1 MLLELDSTQKHLQE
15 RLQRAQQQLTS
26 SNIEKDSLVTERDRV
41 LTKLQDACEDISKLT
56 RKLSQ
61 KDRELEHS
69 ESIRT
74 TNEELRHQV
83 AHYKQLNSKLET
95 ENAELRFKRDSARKD
110 LGFTKEGYD
119 EAKIDLGKM
128 EIEMGYTRGEADCL
142 RKQHQ
147 AALAKTKGL
156 RADNEFLT
164 KWNHELAEDKES
176 AWAEV
181 DLFAKHERL
190 NEEKIESLSKS
201 KKSLTDKV
209 KGLEAET
216 GQLRKEVASLKNAVD
231 FYRNGQKGD
240 FSARMDDLRGQFDQM
255 RANQASEEAT
265 ENHSLQRDKHSAP
278 MDLAFTEEI
287 GFKDIT
293 APTFTDTQTHNLRH
307 PSGGHKVAFD
317 LPAKGATKPATSNS
331 ARRPVSRGSRASVD
345 YDADSETTGQQS
357 TGTDDQVE
365 LSVPVNVSQPQPAP
379 KILKSAVK
387 QSIPRRSSEP
397 DLTSNTMGSDVAK
410 NRRSLS
416 ADGPRVANCAHDLQN
431 CTICARI
438 LPSSAAEVSSG
449 KKRVIVQRPIPVSE
463 REGYSQDLTMRPA
476 QSPGHALAIVI
487 KSLQDESKH
496 LQEEMTLMQ
505 QRYNEFDKSKGKSKL
520 MVVTRHIR
528 CLQQQLQAKDN
539 QIYNLY
545 DVLEGQKAA
554 DQDMEEDELEMTL
567 KEITGMSLA
576 DILQFNEENGYVDTT
591 WDGGLDAS
599 DKAYIMAGGR

>member
-1 MLLELDSTQKHLQE
+1 MKE
-15 RLQRAQQQLTS
+15 RLHQTQQQLTS

-83 AHYKQLNSKLET
+83 AHYKQMNSKLET

-128 EIEMGYTRGEADCL
+128 EIEMGYSRGEADCL
-142 RKQHQ
+142 RQQHQ

-190 NEEKIESLSKS
+190 NEEKIESLSRS
-201 KKSLTDKV
+201 KKNLTDKV

-216 GQLRKEVASLKNAVD
+216 GHLRKEVANLKHAID

-255 RANQASEEAT
+255 RANQATVEMT
-265 ENHSLQRDKHSAP
+265 ENLSLQKEKHSAP

-287 GFKDIT
+287 GFKDMT

-307 PSGGHKVAFD
+307 ASGGHKVAFD
-317 LPAKGATKPATSNS
+317 LPAKEEAKPATTSNS
-331 ARRPVSRGSRASVD
+331 RRPASRGSRASVD

-365 LSVPVNVSQPQPAP
+365 LSVPVNVSQPQHAP

-387 QSIPRRSSEP
+387 QGLPTRRASEP
-397 DLTSNTMGSDVAK
+397 DLASNMMASDFAK
-410 NRRSLS
+410 DRRSLS
-416 ADGPRVANCAHDLQN
+416 ADGQRPAVCPHDLQN

-438 LPSSAAEVSSG
+438 LPCSAAEVSSG
-449 KKRVIVQRPIPVSE
+449 KKRVTVQRPVPVSE

-496 LQEEMTLMQ
+496 LQEEMSLMQ

-528 CLQQQLQAKDN
+528 HLQQQLQAKDS

-576 DILQFNEENGYVDTT
+576 DILQFNEENGYMDTT
-591 WDGGLDAS
+591 WEGGLDAS